1 MSSLL
6 YSRYIPPSYAKVAPQ
21 HASTSTL
28 AAPEATPSSLQNAPL
43 GPTSIEQDSS
53 QQASTSLT
61 LSLPAKLLK
70 RKRKKD
76 DHLLDGQQPRP
87 KRTKAHKL
95 LLLKRDKSVNKAERL
110 VSFFLWNYSRHSV
123 VS

>member
-87 KRTKAHKL
+87 KRTKAHKS